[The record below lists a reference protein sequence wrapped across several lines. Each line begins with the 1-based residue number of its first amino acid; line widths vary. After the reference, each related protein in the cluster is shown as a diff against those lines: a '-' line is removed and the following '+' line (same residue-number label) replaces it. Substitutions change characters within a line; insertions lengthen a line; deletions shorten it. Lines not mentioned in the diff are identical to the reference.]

1 MKEGDMVAWKTI
13 NGERRG
19 RVERPATIPGY
30 YIVTMQDGKGT
41 VAHARSLR
49 IIETTTTTK

>member
-1 MKEGDMVAWKTI
+1 MKEGDMVAWETI

-30 YIVTMQDGKGT
+30 YIVTMQDGMGT